1 MESRTHPKTSVLEV
15 IGAQHS
21 ASAPQ
26 PAEPQT
32 VELNTVELNTAE
44 LSHEFRLANG
54 RLARRLRQEKAENE
68 LGSGQ
73 FSALGVLHIHGP
85 LTLTE
90 LSEFERV
97 TPPSM
102 TRTVKCLVDA
112 GLVIR
117 TDSTVDGRKVVLST
131 TEAASEMMTETRKR
145 RDAWLV
151 QRVARLSAEQQR
163 VLADATLI
171 MKELA
176 DS

>member
-1 MESRTHPKTSVLEV
+1 MESRIHPKTAALGVV
-15 IGAQHS
+15 KAQAS
-21 ASAPQ
+21 ASIDRA
-26 PAEPQT
+26 A
-32 VELNTVELNTAE
+32 NNTAE
-44 LSHEFRLANG
+44 ISHEFRLANG

-73 FSALGVLHIHGP
+73 FSALGVLYLHGP

-112 GLVIR
+112 GLVTR
-117 TDSTVDGRKVVLST
+117 TDSTLDGRKIVLST
-131 TEAASEMMTETRKR
+131 TDAAAEIMTETRKR

-151 QRVARLSAEQQR
+151 QRVAQLTPEQHR

-171 MKELA
+171 MKGLA

>member
-1 MESRTHPKTSVLEV
+1 MESRLPPKTAALGVV
-15 IGAQHS
+15 KAQPPVS
-21 ASAPQ
+21 SDQAAN
-26 PAEPQT
+26 
-32 VELNTVELNTAE
+32 NTSEI
-44 LSHEFRLANG
+44 SHEFRLANG

-73 FSALGVLHIHGP
+73 FSALGVLHVHGP

-112 GLVIR
+112 GLVTR
-117 TDSTVDGRKVVLST
+117 TDSTLDGRKIVLT
-131 TEAASEMMTETRKR
+131 TTDAAREMMTETRKR

-151 QRVARLSAEQQR
+151 QRVAQLSPAQHR

-171 MKELA
+171 MKDLA

>member
-1 MESRTHPKTSVLEV
+1 VLYV
-15 IGAQHS
+15 
-21 ASAPQ
+21 
-26 PAEPQT
+26 
-32 VELNTVELNTAE
+32 
-44 LSHEFRLANG
+44 
-54 RLARRLRQEKAENE
+54 
-68 LGSGQ
+68 
-73 FSALGVLHIHGP
+73 HGP

-112 GLVIR
+112 GLVTR
-117 TDSTVDGRKVVLST
+117 ADSALDGRKIVLST
-131 TEAASEMMTETRKR
+131 TDAGAEMMTETRKR

-151 QRVARLSAEQQR
+151 QRIAQLSPEQHRLL
-163 VLADATLI
+163 VDATII

>member
-1 MESRTHPKTSVLEV
+1 MHPTTAALG
-15 IGAQHS
+15 IINAQ
-21 ASAPQ
+21 APVSGQ
-26 PAEPQT
+26 PAAA
-32 VELNTVELNTAE
+32 NNTAE

-54 RLARRLRQEKAENE
+54 RLARRLRQEKADNE

-73 FSALGVLHIHGP
+73 FSALGVLHMHGP

-112 GLVIR
+112 GLVTR
-117 TDSTVDGRKVVLST
+117 TDSALDGRKVVLST

-151 QRVARLSAEQQR
+151 QRISRLSPEQHR
-163 VLADATLI
+163 VLADATRI
-171 MKELA
+171 MKEIA

>member
-1 MESRTHPKTSVLEV
+1 MESRTPPNSPARGVTTTPAAATPAAATP
-15 IGAQHS
+15 GA
-21 ASAPQ
+21 PNV
-26 PAEPQT
+26 
-32 VELNTVELNTAE
+32 VEADTAE

-54 RLARRLRQEKAENE
+54 RLARRLRQQKADNE

-73 FSALGVLHIHGP
+73 FSALGVLYLHGP

-90 LSEFERV
+90 LSDFERV

-112 GLVIR
+112 GLVSR
-117 TDSTVDGRKVVLST
+117 TDSALDGRKVVLST
-131 TEAASEMMTETRKR
+131 TDAAAAIMQETRKR

-151 QRVARLSAEQQR
+151 HRVAQLSPEQHR
-163 VLADATLI
+163 ILAAATLI

>member
-1 MESRTHPKTSVLEV
+1 MESRIDPTSLTKGVSTAQPHAAHDVNEV
-15 IGAQHS
+15 
-21 ASAPQ
+21 
-26 PAEPQT
+26 
-32 VELNTVELNTAE
+32 
-44 LSHEFRLANG
+44 SHEFRLANG

-73 FSALGVLHIHGP
+73 FSALGVLHLHGP

-112 GLVIR
+112 GLVTR
-117 TDSTVDGRKVVLST
+117 TDSALDGRKIVLST
-131 TEAASEMMTETRKR
+131 TDAGAEMMTETRKR

-151 QRVARLSAEQQR
+151 QRVTQLSPEQHR
-163 VLADATLI
+163 VLADATII

>member
-1 MESRTHPKTSVLEV
+1 MHPSTAALGNTK
-15 IGAQHS
+15 A
-21 ASAPQ
+21 Q
-26 PAEPQT
+26 PAAEH
-32 VELNTVELNTAE
+32 NTADI
-44 LSHEFRLANG
+44 SHEFRLANG

-73 FSALGVLHIHGP
+73 FSALGVLYVHGP

-112 GLVIR
+112 GLVTR
-117 TDSTVDGRKVVLST
+117 TDSALDGRKVVLST
-131 TEAASEMMTETRKR
+131 TDAGAEMMTETRKR

-151 QRVARLSAEQQR
+151 QRIAQLSPEQHRLL
-163 VLADATLI
+163 VDATIL

>member
-1 MESRTHPKTSVLEV
+1 MPPKTAALGIIRAQPPRSV
-15 IGAQHS
+15 
-21 ASAPQ
+21 Q
-26 PAEPQT
+26 PTPA
-32 VELNTVELNTAE
+32 NTTAE
-44 LSHEFRLANG
+44 ISHEFRLANG

-68 LGSGQ
+68 LSSGQ
-73 FSALGVLHIHGP
+73 FSALGVLHLHGP

-102 TRTVKCLVDA
+102 TRTVKCLVDS
-112 GLVIR
+112 GLVTR
-117 TDSTVDGRKVVLST
+117 TDSALDGRKVVLST
-131 TEAASEMMTETRKR
+131 TEAASEIMTETRKR

-151 QRVARLSAEQQR
+151 QRVAQLSPEQRR
-163 VLADATLI
+163 VLADATII

>member
-1 MESRTHPKTSVLEV
+1 MLY
-15 IGAQHS
+15 
-21 ASAPQ
+21 
-26 PAEPQT
+26 
-32 VELNTVELNTAE
+32 L
-44 LSHEFRLANG
+44 
-54 RLARRLRQEKAENE
+54 
-68 LGSGQ
+68 
-73 FSALGVLHIHGP
+73 HGP

-112 GLVIR
+112 GLVTR
-117 TDSTVDGRKVVLST
+117 SDSTLDGRKVVLST
-131 TEAASEMMTETRKR
+131 TDAATAMMNETRKR

-151 QRVARLSAEQQR
+151 HRVARLSAKQQR
-163 VLADATLI
+163 VLSDATLI

>member
-1 MESRTHPKTSVLEV
+1 MESRTHPKTAALGV
-15 IGAQHS
+15 IKAQPPVG
-21 ASAPQ
+21 APQ
-26 PAEPQT
+26 AAAAHPIAAP
-32 VELNTVELNTAE
+32 NTAE

-73 FSALGVLHIHGP
+73 FSALGVLHVHGP

-112 GLVIR
+112 GLVAR
-117 TDSTVDGRKVVLST
+117 TDSTLDGRKIVLST
-131 TEAASEMMTETRKR
+131 TDAASEMMTETRKR

-151 QRVARLSAEQQR
+151 QRVAQLSPAQR
-163 VLADATLI
+163 STLADATLI

>member
-1 MESRTHPKTSVLEV
+1 MALPSVTPDQAATNTSE
-15 IGAQHS
+15 I
-21 ASAPQ
+21 
-26 PAEPQT
+26 
-32 VELNTVELNTAE
+32 
-44 LSHEFRLANG
+44 SHEFRLANG
-54 RLARRLRQEKAENE
+54 RLARRLRQETAENE

-73 FSALGVLHIHGP
+73 FSALGVLYVHGP

-112 GLVIR
+112 GLVTR
-117 TDSTVDGRKVVLST
+117 TDSALDGRKIVLT
-131 TEAASEMMTETRKR
+131 TTDAAREMMTETRKR

-151 QRVARLSAEQQR
+151 QRVARLSPEQHR
-163 VLADATLI
+163 ALAAATLI

>member
-1 MESRTHPKTSVLEV
+1 MESRIHPKTAALGVV
-15 IGAQHS
+15 KAQAS
-21 ASAPQ
+21 ASRDQA
-26 PAEPQT
+26 AN
-32 VELNTVELNTAE
+32 NTSEI
-44 LSHEFRLANG
+44 SHEFRLANG

-73 FSALGVLHIHGP
+73 FSALGVLYVHGP

-112 GLVIR
+112 GLVTR
-117 TDSTVDGRKVVLST
+117 TDSTLDGRKIVLAT
-131 TEAASEMMTETRKR
+131 TDAAREMMTETRKR

-151 QRVARLSAEQQR
+151 QRVARLSPEQHR
-163 VLADATLI
+163 VLAAATLI

>member
-1 MESRTHPKTSVLEV
+1 MESRIHPKTAARGV
-15 IGAQHS
+15 
-21 ASAPQ
+21 
-26 PAEPQT
+26 
-32 VELNTVELNTAE
+32 VEALPPVNPDQAANNTSEI
-44 LSHEFRLANG
+44 SHEFRLANG

-73 FSALGVLHIHGP
+73 FSALGVLYLHGP

-90 LSEFERV
+90 LSEYERV

-112 GLVIR
+112 GLVTR
-117 TDSTVDGRKVVLST
+117 TDSTLDGRKIVLST
-131 TEAASEMMTETRKR
+131 TDAAAEIMTETRKR

-151 QRVARLSAEQQR
+151 QRVAQLSPEQHS
-163 VLADATLI
+163 VLAAATLI